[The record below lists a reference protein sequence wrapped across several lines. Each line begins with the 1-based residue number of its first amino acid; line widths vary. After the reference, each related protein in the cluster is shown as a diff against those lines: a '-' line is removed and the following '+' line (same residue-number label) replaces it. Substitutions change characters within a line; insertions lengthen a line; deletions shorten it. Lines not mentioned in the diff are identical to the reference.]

1 MKSLYEKIIRA
12 IKSLF
17 AAVAAI
23 FVKGKPMPNDPI
35 VKVKT
40 PPIKFVPFA
49 RSSITEDWSSLA
61 EFYGTVE
68 AINLAKTRMY
78 IAYQFDGQA
87 GAAAGYRGGAFGS
100 GTDPEFSWLKFITG
114 LSGGYTASNLYTLPK
129 ADQNGGVTDWQYKPN
144 AALAGVTPGTLG
156 TLSDGSG
163 TQYNAWFGDFY
174 WDTEVYEA
182 SISKWYQWG
191 ARKFWLHLPHG
202 KVPFGLYSGPSTGI
216 TYNCPDAG
224 MYQPDAYI
232 CAKEGFVDAATGRTG
247 NIPQPWLTDDVVNGE
262 IQGFV
267 PLFKALISGSSA
279 GLSRETWE
287 RLTGENTEMGQ
298 WYNPADPIEVTV
310 YNGSIN
316 GESFPRWRR
325 WFNATT
331 TPLSDTE
338 GLIGSVYA
346 RRRLERS
353 LEPYAR
359 AGMRIALDALVNAPG
374 PTVGINGTNGNFAE
388 LTFNGEP
395 YTTAHALPAGYTL
408 GNAFG
413 NADAGWWKFFSEW
426 VIPTFGKNNIF
437 MEANGGSFLTG
448 GVWHMNPYVLIGGIN
463 VCTADEFGR
472 GGFGGTA
479 SSPSFAPTNPRQH
492 YLEELGEVEY
502 LNSPTWASVRPH
514 VGSVGTAGV
523 TLLNGKYWYLSSF
536 AEKAGVTGYDINL
549 VSQSNPTGW
558 YAYNSGLVPF
568 MLYSEMLQGQGA
580 DYLRLKK
587 GYSDP
592 TNADNGVPGEH
603 IWGHYWAADQ
613 LAFRQRIGNGYTFAG
628 QGVLGDPNPMIRDKT
643 RPGIIFPAGALKR
656 TLDSVMPG
664 VNAFGITNDFQRSF
678 SGITAFGKFV
688 AGIKSGKLTLDPL
701 KSNAGQNIPPAP
713 NSLPLFPPVTSEI
726 VQTVASKLAL
736 ENRTEG
742 IGGVMWLYPSDYD
755 RYCSTGL
762 GGSLNGQYHVPNTTG
777 DLVERKMEQWLDMK
791 IRTWYERFGKYPK
804 YITWKPPAYS
814 GLPNNQQSSWEDYRH
829 LQYTQRIPTTA
840 TETPAAFAVRE
851 DYHSKTPGMTASN
864 TLLQNS
870 GFFTHIPWSNAGSAA
885 NSPDDYSQYLD
896 TIGILGETLR
906 LTKAWRT
913 KRGLSSK
920 VGLYQF
926 PFLPQ
931 DAYVVYGVSGGAPV
945 VLDSAGW
952 NDLVFPI
959 GSTSTSPNPGGTFG
973 WYTQAQTTDLKNRI
987 KLEYRKRYEPV
998 AKECEVVMPEIFE
1011 YSSAEIINDSRNEYY
1026 RAWHKEML
1034 NLAYDLKTKSAWDVG
1049 GDGSIRPPALINAE
1063 IIPLVTPAYMG
1074 VTGDFDTGDPITT
1087 QRKTFFDH
1095 DKMNHNS
1102 IDWIRDEYLRPVDR
1116 TPQKVQG
1123 MSVWSPYLARAL
1135 NATRSS
1141 SPITGITTDREWLYK
1156 WLKADQGAGITV
1168 DWNGTT
1174 GDMKTKTIQF
1184 FDIHRNLSKRYLK
1197 RFDAGQPRIDVVADP
1212 YKHTPFAVG
1221 WTIGYDHSY
1230 PAKIDGMDITDVHPL
1245 IWVGYNVT
1253 TNGFFRT
1260 PGDTTGY
1267 PGTAGSL
1274 QLFNDVV
1281 TRLKRIPL
1289 GRRVILPYFWAQD
1302 PISDQK
1308 VQIDFYKNTSDGA
1321 TYTGIL
1327 PKRTHETG
1335 TVKHITPWAY
1345 RQTDDTKRSFQAF
1358 LAQCAAT
1365 GAAFNT
1371 IADDGE
1377 SWVNPSVGSVSNSFG
1392 GPYGP
1397 TGMPAIYIGS
1407 NGFNYVYPDPATWL
1421 EPADPRMTTS
1431 IVADPRFSTLGNS
1444 YDGKTFGGAIE
1455 YYYKSMVGNTQIYKN
1470 MGIAQLGMDFTY
1482 PNSDHIAGSTPGII
1496 MEYYAFEG
1504 PNGISAATGP
1514 IGATAYAPPANADSE
1529 YRYNV
1534 ILRNSGVAAAVA
1546 WANTTPWR
1554 NPWGN
1559 RQYTA
1564 TNNAVVNRYIAW
1576 YANTLALENIAM
1588 GDLNK
1593 KVYIDSIDGST
1604 FEAHRKISYNHYDI
1618 FPIGF
1623 TEGVFARNG
1632 YTHYNF
1638 HGDYPFVDASP
1649 ALYGEIQGA
1658 DPTDPGSFK
1667 NAQYVIF
1674 PRNDFERYPL
1684 LRNNDIHLKA
1694 NPIDPWDSYDIQSLM
1709 NTGKALP
1716 FYTRGTN
1723 TPARSYIAM
1732 LMDLQVVR
1740 GMLRTNPN
1748 SWKGFSPWVWNPN
1761 EYRGLPSVSY
1771 RFQEGGENWEI
1782 ENQTDVRYWNELLNH
1797 HLLSGAK
1804 HFNYFTVGDQPGFT
1818 AGRGFTAGLTFM
1830 QGVINEWKTV
1840 SEGYRVQP
1848 ASNLDG
1854 NISLVVDRVDMSN
1867 AGGNH
1872 AGATGTVISGAKLLK
1887 FARGKTAASLP
1898 TGTFLWRVTAAPQG
1912 TELIR
1917 TDDASRVLSD
1927 LPGRIDLATGEVFAF
1942 EKMTRPQSDGTT
1954 GNGDF
1959 SKFYKNDGYVSL
1971 TEAPSEGIILSTR
1984 KNIVDSGA
1992 ELRHAPTVLAKDYA
2006 VQPVLLG
2013 TGRAAEFTASVNA
2026 GLIDITPT
2034 GDWYNNVPN
2043 SRLGVCVV
2051 GFYQLGNGQALR
2063 AVGNITYGLE
2073 SFIGFYEIG
2082 FGFWHAAIW
2091 SKRPG
2096 ENTIDKVFTYQMEDV
2111 PSYNNPVN
2119 LKVTVN
2125 ADATEVKW
2133 FVNDVLKKTY
2143 TVSGANTLPIGNRA
2157 ENGLWAGCGV
2167 QDITLATSGSVAPGT
2182 TGGVQQL
2189 IVKKLDLRL
2198 LTKSDD
2204 AQVTVS
2210 NRGAWIKRTATS
2222 QMPLYRISTTYPAAP
2237 TGTLTPGT
2245 GFPANPDAVF
2255 TPDPNMNPPTSDLE
2269 DYSDLRVVAAW
2280 KNDPIPFDPTPSGT
2294 TLTVVAYHPSG
2305 IEKVEACLNGG
2316 NVVTRQGTGSLYG
2329 EYEFYIP
2336 PVSGAQLPL
2345 VNLPKTIA
2353 GATYGGLHE
2362 IRAKVFPFTGGTRIL
2377 GGEPDTDSKYYTP
2390 VDTAFTV
2397 KKRDVNE
2404 TSFFVQNIDTAN
2416 DSGYGSA
2423 VVIGGATNF
2432 PPQSIYIN
2440 IKDAIA
2446 SEMVT
2451 FGKKYLDITV
2461 QSPTALSRN
2470 IPSILDT
2477 SVIIPTPEL
2486 CTLRITA
2493 STTTPNNAPITMVAD
2508 TSSESSNSQT
2518 SYSGRTIGGFV
2529 ADWVNTTTQYSLTN
2543 SSFPSYGGK
2552 QLEVSNKKIYRIN
2565 TAKYNPLSLYN
2576 SGRSVDLGPTDG
2588 TSTADWLFEPVM
2600 NQTQWSSAVLN
2611 ARVGKFFG
2619 IGKIKMKN
2627 ISYDKGSCPDLF
2639 AIDSNQA
2646 VAFEGV
2652 TLFSSLQPSI
2662 DPYRIAANGNAAFLN
2677 CTTHTS
2683 GLTVANAFGFSRYV
2697 VGCTAT
2703 GVKGAVFSNASFVRN
2718 SSATACNK
2726 IEVANSPAFF
2736 SRKGIATPLGAQGKK
2751 NNLYLDTVCS
2761 GDYADCISLGRNEI
2775 KAGSEMDHYDL
2786 LYKNLIFT
2794 GSTGMIDR
2802 IEGGVNGVYMTGISM
2817 PNALLFSPNY
2827 KTVLTAQTPRFQKM
2841 YIDTSSVRM
2850 IMNEGSTFGNELAAP
2865 NVAYKNGFGVKL
2877 GSNPQS
2883 AGFTAEITPRAP
2895 TGIQIALEIKGIPW
2909 RKSTV
2914 STNINTPYEPGNVLT
2929 PWFTITDSAGIK
2941 RFGLDMGG
2949 GFGPTASGNTPKG
2962 LSFASW
2968 SREAYES
2975 AINPRLNWVYSL
2987 SNINWVA
2994 LANSGTPAVLGTGN
3008 NAYEQWIADSTP
3020 DGVTGYI
3027 NLTGTLQTFHRA
3039 APKNG
3044 VIYPES
3050 TAPKQWLVFHSAD
3063 SSLNYYSAGGD
3074 LWQQNTT
3081 TRDVG
3086 ADPLNNSGNSGHW
3099 LNVGNTGGRWIDSA
3113 SVGINVFGSSAAV
3126 AQRGG
3131 ITFGAFAGSAEATTF
3146 RTAMSNPT
3154 LGGLTLTDQNGNVFR
3169 INPTSSWQGLGSRY
3183 VYALG
3188 SQFLYASGLCAGFS
3202 VVNAGNIGLYPRE
3215 WSYNGDATNQYAP
3228 VKLEINL
3235 TNTGLYNN
3243 ANK

>member
-1 MKSLYEKIIRA
+1 
-12 IKSLF
+12 
-17 AAVAAI
+17 
-23 FVKGKPMPNDPI
+23 MPNDPI

-68 AINLAKTRMY
+68 AVDLVKKRMY

-87 GAAAGYRGGAFGS
+87 SQANGYRGGAFGS
-100 GTDPEFSWLKFITG
+100 GTDPEFRWLKFITG
-114 LSGGYTASNLYTLPK
+114 LSGGYTASNLYTLPFV
-129 ADQNGGVTDWQYKPN
+129 QYENGVGFTMTDWQYKPA
-144 AALAGVTPGTLG
+144 AALYGVTPGTPG
-156 TLSDGSG
+156 RTDTGAD
-163 TQYNAWFGDFY
+163 YNKWFGDY
-174 WDTEVYEA
+174 SWDTEAFQA

-202 KVPFGLYSGPSTGI
+202 KVPFGPYTGPSTGQPQ
-216 TYNCPDAG
+216 NCPDAG

-247 NIPQPWLTDDVVNGE
+247 NIPQPWLTDDVVDGE

-279 GLSRETWE
+279 GLSRDTWE
-287 RLTGENTEMGQ
+287 RLTGEGTQMGM

-310 YNGSIN
+310 YNGTIN

-325 WFNATT
+325 WFNASG
-331 TPLSDTE
+331 PLSDTE
-338 GLIGSVYA
+338 GLTGSVYA

-359 AGMRIALDALVNAPG
+359 AGMRIALDALVGAPG
-374 PTVGINGTNGNFAE
+374 PTVGINGTNGNFPL

-395 YTTAHALPAGYTL
+395 YTTAHDLPAGAT
-408 GNAFG
+408 FD
-413 NADAGWWKFFSEW
+413 NADAGWWKFFSEY

-437 MEANGGSFLTG
+437 MEANGFSFLTG
-448 GVWHMNPYVLIGGIN
+448 GVWQMNPYVLIGGIN

-472 GGFGGTA
+472 AGFGGTA
-479 SSPSFAPTNPRQH
+479 SSPSFAPTTTRPH

-502 LNSPTWASVRPH
+502 LNSPTWAAIRPH
-514 VGSVGTAGV
+514 VGSVDTDGV

-536 AEKAGVTGYDINL
+536 AEKPGVTDGT
-549 VSQSNPTGW
+549 SAANPNTW
-558 YAYNSGLVPF
+558 FAYNSGLVPGIP
-568 MLYSEMLQGQGA
+568 YSEMRRGA
-580 DYLRLKK
+580 DYLRLKR

-592 TNADNGVPGEH
+592 NNSDNGVAGEH
-603 IWGHYWAADQ
+603 IWGHYWAADH

-628 QGVLGDPNPMIRDKT
+628 EGVRGDPNPMIRDKT
-643 RPGIIFPAGALKR
+643 RPGIIFPCGALRR
-656 TLDSVMPG
+656 TLDAAMIG
-664 VNAFGITNDFQRSF
+664 VNNAGITNDFQRSF

-701 KSNAGQNIPPAP
+701 KSNAGQNPATGP
-713 NSLPLFPPVTSEI
+713 NSLPLFTPATSEI

-762 GGSLNGQYHVPNTTG
+762 GGSLNGVYHLPNTTG

-814 GLPNNQQSSWEDYRH
+814 GLPNNQQPSWEDYRH

-840 TETPAAFAVRE
+840 TETPDAFAVRE
-851 DYHSKTPGMTASN
+851 DYHSKAPGMTAN

-870 GFFTHIPWSNAGSAA
+870 GFYTHIPWSNGGNSST
-885 NSPDDYSQYLD
+885 SPDPYSQYLD

-1011 YSSAEIINDSRNEYY
+1011 YSSAEIINDSKNEYY

-1049 GDGSIRPPALINAE
+1049 GNAGQDRPPALLNAE

-1123 MSVWSPYLARAL
+1123 MSVWSPYLAKAL
-1135 NATRSS
+1135 NATRFGA
-1141 SPITGITTDREWLYK
+1141 PQAGITTDQEWLYK

-1168 DWNGTT
+1168 DWNLTT
-1174 GDMKTKTIQF
+1174 GDWKTKTIQF
-1184 FDIHRNLSKRYLK
+1184 FDIYRNLSKRYLK

-1212 YKHTPFAVG
+1212 YKHTPFAVA
-1221 WTIGYDHSY
+1221 WSIGYDHSY

-1245 IWVGYNVT
+1245 IWVGKDNEDY
-1253 TNGFFRT
+1253 GFFRT

-1267 PGTAGSL
+1267 PGTAADIS
-1274 QLFNDVV
+1274 LFNKVV

-1289 GRRVILPYFWAQD
+1289 GRRVIIPYFWAQD
-1302 PISDQK
+1302 PISDQFLSMN
-1308 VQIDFYKNTSDGA
+1308 FYKNTSDGA
-1321 TYTGIL
+1321 TYAGNL
-1327 PKRTHETG
+1327 PKRTHEIG
-1335 TVKHITPWAY
+1335 TVVKHITPWAY
-1345 RQTDDTKRSFQAF
+1345 RQTDDAKRSFQAF

-1365 GAAFNT
+1365 GAAFNG
-1371 IADDGE
+1371 IADDAE
-1377 SWVNPSVGSVSNSFG
+1377 SWVNPSVGSVSLAFYH
-1392 GPYGP
+1392 PFGP
-1397 TGMPAIYIGS
+1397 TGMPAVFASDGS
-1407 NGFNYVYPDPATWL
+1407 YNVLANVAHGWL

-1431 IVADPRFSTLGNS
+1431 IVGDPRFSTLGNS

-1455 YYYKSMVGNTQIYKN
+1455 YYYKSMIGSTQIYKN
-1470 MGIAQLGMDFTY
+1470 MGIAQLGNHTL
-1482 PNSDHIAGSTPGII
+1482 PTSAHIAGSTPGVI
-1496 MEYYAFEG
+1496 MEYYALEG

-1514 IGATAYAPPANADSE
+1514 IGATLYAPPSTPDTKWRYFTIRQNAIDADLGD
-1529 YRYNV
+1529 NAAD
-1534 ILRNSGVAAAVA
+1534 AAAAA
-1546 WANTTPWR
+1546 WANTTPFK
-1554 NPWGN
+1554 NPWSS
-1559 RQYTA
+1559 RYYTA
-1564 TNNAVVNRYIAW
+1564 TNGAVVNRYIAW
-1576 YANTLALENIAM
+1576 YAQTLALENIVM

-1593 KVYIDSIDGST
+1593 KIYIDSIDGST
-1604 FEAHRKISYNHYDI
+1604 FETHRKISYDHYDI
-1618 FPIGF
+1618 YPSGL
-1623 TEGVFARNG
+1623 TEGVFSRNG

-1649 ALYGEIQGA
+1649 ALYGEIQGDRA
-1658 DPTDPGSFK
+1658 DPGSFK

-1684 LRNNDIHLKA
+1684 LRNNDEHLNA
-1694 NPIDPWDSYDIQSLM
+1694 SPTSGIYNIQSLM
-1709 NTGKALP
+1709 STGKALP
-1716 FYTRGTN
+1716 FYTSN
-1723 TPARSYIAM
+1723 PITPARTYIAM
-1732 LMDLQVVR
+1732 LMELQVVR
-1740 GMLRTNPN
+1740 AMLRTNPN

-1761 EYRGLPSVSY
+1761 EYRDYPAVSY
-1771 RFQEGGENWEI
+1771 RFREGNENWEI
-1782 ENQTDVRYWNELLNH
+1782 ENQTDVRYWNEMLNH

-1804 HFNYFTVGDQPGFT
+1804 KLNYFMVGDTGGNGV
-1818 AGRGFTAGLTFM
+1818 GRGFTAGLTFM

-1854 NISLVVDRVDMSN
+1854 NISSLVDRVDMSN

-1872 AGATGTVISGAKLLK
+1872 EGATGTVISGAKLLK

-1898 TGTFLWRVTAAPQG
+1898 TETFLWRVTAAPQG

-1927 LPGRIDLATGEVFAF
+1927 LPARIDLATGEVFAF

-1959 SKFYKNDGYVSL
+1959 SKFFKNNGYVSL
-1971 TEAPSEGIILSTR
+1971 TEAPSEGIILSTG
-1984 KNIVDSGA
+1984 KNIVNSGA
-1992 ELRHAPTVLAKDYA
+1992 ELRHAPTVLAKDYIG
-2006 VQPVLLG
+2006 QPVLLG
-2013 TGRAAEFTASVNA
+2013 TGRAAEFTACVNA
-2026 GLIDITPT
+2026 GTVGIAST
-2034 GDWYNNVPN
+2034 GDWYAGVEN
-2043 SRLGVCVV
+2043 SRLGVSVV
-2051 GFYQLGNGQALR
+2051 GFYQLGNGRDLWQP
-2063 AVGNITYGLE
+2063 GNPTIGLK
-2073 SFIGFYEIG
+2073 SFVGFYQTG
-2082 FGFWHAAIW
+2082 FSFWSAAIW
-2091 SKRPG
+2091 SKQPG
-2096 ENTIDKVFTYQMEDV
+2096 TDTIETIFNENFAGVT
-2111 PSYNNPVN
+2111 SYNTLQN

-2125 ADATEVKW
+2125 GDGTEVKW
-2133 FVNDVLKKTY
+2133 FADDILKKTY
-2143 TVSGANTLPIGNRA
+2143 TVVGENRLPIGERA

-2167 QDITLATSGSVAPGT
+2167 LDITLADSGTEAVYPQD
-2182 TGGVQQL
+2182 GVQRL

-2204 AQVTVS
+2204 AKVTVS
-2210 NRGAWIKRTATS
+2210 NRGAWIKRKATS
-2222 QMPLYRISTTYPAAP
+2222 QMPLYRISKTYPPVP

-2245 GFPANPDAVF
+2245 GFPADPDMLF
-2255 TPDPNMNPPTSDLE
+2255 TPDSNMNPPTSTSDLE

-2305 IEKVEACLNGG
+2305 IEKVEASLNGG
-2316 NVVTRQGTGSLYG
+2316 NVVTRQGQGGGPYR

-2362 IRAKVFPFTGGTRIL
+2362 IRAKVFPVTGRTRIL
-2377 GGEPDTDSKYYTP
+2377 GGEPNAGSRYYTP
-2390 VDTAFTV
+2390 VDTEFTV

-2416 DSGYGSA
+2416 DSGYQSA
-2423 VVIGGATNF
+2423 RIWAAPDTPSNHNY
-2432 PPQSIYIN
+2432 QTIRS
-2440 IKDAIA
+2440 AIQQ
-2446 SEMVT
+2446 EMVT
-2451 FGKKYLDITV
+2451 SSKKYLDITV
-2461 QSPTALSRN
+2461 QNGVQPS
-2470 IPSILDT
+2470 IPSILDDT
-2477 SVIIPTPEL
+2477 VIIPNPEL
-2486 CTLRITA
+2486 RTIRITA
-2493 STTTPNNAPITMVAD
+2493 ENAAQITMVAA
-2508 TSSESSNSQT
+2508 TSPELNNNQT
-2518 SYSGRTIGGFV
+2518 SYNGRTIGGFV
-2529 ADWVNTTTQYSLTN
+2529 TDWVNNTLYSLTN
-2543 SSFPSYGGK
+2543 SSFRSYAAISTE
-2552 QLEVSNKKIYRIN
+2552 QILKIYRIN

-2576 SGRSVDLGPTDG
+2576 SGRTTLTPQVSG
-2588 TSTADWLFEPVM
+2588 SNADWLYEPVM
-2600 NQTQWSSAVLN
+2600 NQTQWSTAVAL
-2611 ARVGKFFG
+2611 ARRGGFFG

-2639 AIDSNQA
+2639 TTASNQA

-2662 DPYRIAANGNAAFLN
+2662 DPYHIAANGNASFLN

-2751 NNLYLDTVCS
+2751 NNLYLDTVCN
-2761 GDYADCISLGRNEI
+2761 GNYADCISLGRNEI
-2775 KAGSEMDHYDL
+2775 KAGSVMDHYDL

-2827 KTVLTAQTPRFQKM
+2827 KAVLTAQTPRFQKM

-2850 IMNEGSTFGNELAAP
+2850 ILNEGSTFGNELAAP
-2865 NVAYKNGFGVKL
+2865 NTAYKTGFGVQL
-2877 GSNPQS
+2877 GSNPAS

-2895 TGIQIALEIKGIPW
+2895 GLIALEIKGIPW
-2909 RKSTV
+2909 KKSTV
-2914 STNINTPYEPGNVLT
+2914 STNINTNIPGNVLT
-2929 PWFTITDSAGIK
+2929 PWFTITDSAAIK

-2962 LSFASW
+2962 LSFGSW
-2968 SREAYES
+2968 SREVYEP

-2987 SNINWVA
+2987 SNINWTAIAV
-2994 LANSGTPAVLGTGN
+2994 SPYPQVVLGAAPN
-3008 NAYEQWIADSTP
+3008 SYEQWIDDTTDANAKSNI
-3020 DGVTGYI
+3020 GL
-3027 NLTGTLQTFHRA
+3027 NAGTLQTFHRFA
-3039 APKNG
+3039 AKDAFKF
-3044 VIYPES
+3044 
-3050 TAPKQWLVFHSAD
+3050 TDKDAPKQWLVFHSTNVPI
-3063 SSLNYYSAGGD
+3063 NYYSSGGD
-3074 LWQQNTT
+3074 IWQQLPQSLN
-3081 TRDVG
+3081 VG
-3086 ADPLNNSGNSGHW
+3086 NDSGNSGHW
-3099 LNVGNTGGRWIDSA
+3099 LNSGNISSHWILDST
-3113 SVGINVFGSSAAV
+3113 SSSGIILYGASAA
-3126 AQRGG
+3126 ATQRGG
-3131 ITFGAFAGSAEATTF
+3131 ITFGLFRNTTSATNF
-3146 RTAMSNPT
+3146 RNGMNNGAS
-3154 LGGLTLTDQNGNVFR
+3154 GGLTLTDQNGNVFR
-3169 INPTSSWQGLGSRY
+3169 INPTSWAVSGTQY
-3183 VYALG
+3183 VYAPG
-3188 SQFLYASGLCAGFS
+3188 SGFLYATGPYAAVS
-3202 VVNAGNIGLYPRE
+3202 VVNPVNIGLYPRE

-3228 VKLEINL
+3228 VKFEINL
-3235 TNTGLYNN
+3235 TNTGLHNFG
-3243 ANK
+3243 APV

>member
-1 MKSLYEKIIRA
+1 
-12 IKSLF
+12 
-17 AAVAAI
+17 
-23 FVKGKPMPNDPI
+23 MPNDPI

-68 AINLAKTRMY
+68 AVDLVKKRMY
-78 IAYQFDGQA
+78 IAYQFDGQPGQA
-87 GAAAGYRGGAFGS
+87 NGYRGGAFGS
-100 GTDPEFSWLKFITG
+100 GTDPEFRWLKFITG
-114 LSGGYTASNLYTLPK
+114 LSGGYTASDLYTLPS
-129 ADQNGGVTDWQYKPN
+129 GGVTDWQYKPN
-144 AALAGVTPGTLG
+144 AALVGVTPGTKRNTG
-156 TLSDGSG
+156 PSG
-163 TQYNAWFGDFY
+163 TPPNTDYDSWVGDFY
-174 WDTEVYEA
+174 WDTEVFET

-202 KVPFGLYSGPSTGI
+202 KVPGGLYTGPSTG
-216 TYNCPDAG
+216 TPQNCPDVG

-247 NIPQPWLTDDVVNGE
+247 NIPQPWLTDDVVDGE

-279 GLSRETWE
+279 GLSRDTWE
-287 RLTGENTEMGQ
+287 RLTGEGTDMGM

-316 GESFPRWRR
+316 QETYPRWRR
-325 WFNATT
+325 WFNASTI
-331 TPLSDTE
+331 LSDTE

-353 LEPYAR
+353 FEPYAR

-374 PTVGINGTNGNFAE
+374 PTVGINATNGGFST

-395 YTTAHALPAGYTL
+395 YTSAYSILPGST
-408 GNAFG
+408 FG
-413 NADAGWWKFFSEW
+413 NADAGWWKFFSEY

-437 MEANGGSFLTG
+437 MEANAGTFLTG

-472 GGFGGTA
+472 AGIGGTA
-479 SSPSFAPTNPRQH
+479 SSPSFAPTTSRQH

-502 LNSPTWASVRPH
+502 LNSPTWATIRPH
-514 VGSVGTAGV
+514 VGSVNTSGV

-536 AEKAGVTGYDINL
+536 AEKAGVTDGD
-549 VSQSNPTGW
+549 PTDSATW
-558 YAYNSGLVPF
+558 FAYNSRLVPQIA
-568 MLYSEMLQGQGA
+568 YSEMQQGQGA

-592 TNADNGVPGEH
+592 TNSNNGVAGEH

-613 LAFRQRIGNGYTFAG
+613 LAFRQRIGNGYTFAANAANPG
-628 QGVLGDPNPMIRDKT
+628 GVLGDPNPMIRDKT
-643 RPGIIFPAGALKR
+643 RPGIIFPGGALKR

-664 VNAFGITNDFQRSF
+664 VTAYGITNDFNRAF
-678 SGITAFGKFV
+678 PGITHFGKFV

-701 KSNAGQNIPPAP
+701 KSNAGQNPATAP
-713 NSLPLFPPVTSEI
+713 NSLPLFPPATSEI

-736 ENRTEG
+736 ENRTEE

-762 GGSLNGQYHVPNTTG
+762 GGSLNGVFHVPNTTG

-829 LQYTQRIPTTA
+829 LQYTRRIPTTA
-840 TETPAAFAVRE
+840 TETPTAFAVRE
-851 DYHSKTPGMTASN
+851 DYHSKTPGMTADN

-870 GFFTHIPWSNAGSAA
+870 GFYTHIPWSNTTGSST
-885 NSPDDYSQYLD
+885 SPDPYSQYLD

-1011 YSSAEIINDSRNEYY
+1011 YSSAEIINDSKNEYY

-1034 NLAYDLKTKSAWDVG
+1034 NLAYDLKTKGAWDVG
-1049 GDGSIRPPALINAE
+1049 GDGTLRPPALLNAE

-1141 SPITGITTDREWLYK
+1141 LPTTGITTDREWLYK

-1168 DWNGTT
+1168 DWSATT

-1184 FDIHRNLSKRYLK
+1184 FDIYRNLSKRYLK

-1245 IWVGYNVT
+1245 IWVGHNVN

-1267 PGTAGSL
+1267 PGTAEGGDL

-1308 VQIDFYKNTSDGA
+1308 VQIDFYKNTADGA
-1321 TYTGIL
+1321 TYTGLL

-1365 GAAFNT
+1365 GAAFNA

-1377 SWVNPSVGSVSNSFG
+1377 SWVNPSVGSISNSFG

-1397 TGMPAIYIGS
+1397 TGMPAIYVGS
-1407 NGFNYVYPDPATWL
+1407 NGFNYVYPDPSPWL

-1455 YYYKSMVGNTQIYKN
+1455 YYYKSMVGSTQIYKN
-1470 MGIAQLGMDFTY
+1470 MGIGQGTGMDPTQ
-1482 PNSDHIAGSTPGII
+1482 PTPADIAGSTPGII

-1514 IGATAYAPPANADSE
+1514 IGATAYAPPENADSE

-1534 ILRNSGVAAAVA
+1534 IYRNSGGASAAA
-1546 WANTTPWR
+1546 WADTTPWR
-1554 NPWGN
+1554 NPWSN
-1559 RQYTA
+1559 RRYLA
-1564 TNNAVVNRYIAW
+1564 NNGTTIVNRYIAW
-1576 YANTLALENIAM
+1576 YAQALALENIAM

-1649 ALYGEIQGA
+1649 ALYGEIQGEPN
-1658 DPTDPGSFK
+1658 DLNSFK
-1667 NAQYVIF
+1667 NARYFIF
-1674 PRNDFERYPL
+1674 PRSDFERYPL
-1684 LRNNDIHLKA
+1684 LANNDVHK
-1694 NPIDPWDSYDIQSLM
+1694 NPIPTNPNNPDDPYDTYWIGRDLVP
-1709 NTGKALP
+1709 TGKVLP
-1716 FYTRGTN
+1716 FYTSGTN

-1771 RFQEGGENWEI
+1771 RFQEGGEDWSLPNK
-1782 ENQTDVRYWNELLNH
+1782 TDVRYWNELLNH

-1804 HFNYFTVGDQPGFT
+1804 HFNYFTVGDQQGFS

-1854 NISLVVDRVDMSN
+1854 NISSLVDRVDMSN

-1872 AGATGTVISGAKLLK
+1872 EGATGTVISGAKLLK

-1959 SKFYKNDGYVSL
+1959 SKFFKNDGYVSL

-2026 GLIDITPT
+2026 GTVGIPQ
-2034 GDWYNNVPN
+2034 GAGYDWSSGVAN
-2043 SRLGVCVV
+2043 SRYGVCVV

-2063 AVGNITYGLE
+2063 ADGNITFGLE
-2073 SFIGFYEIG
+2073 SLIGFYQVG
-2082 FGFWHAAIW
+2082 FGFWYAAIW
-2091 SKRPG
+2091 SKSPG
-2096 ENTIDKVFTYQMEDV
+2096 TNTIDKVFTYEIEGV

-2133 FVNDVLKKTY
+2133 FVNDILKKTY

-2167 QDITLATSGSVAPGT
+2167 QDITLADSGSDAVDT
-2182 TGGVQQL
+2182 SDGVQRL

-2255 TPDPNMNPPTSDLE
+2255 TPDPNMNPATSDLA

-2316 NVVTRQGTGSLYG
+2316 NVVTKTGVGVPYG

-2362 IRAKVFPFTGGTRIL
+2362 IRAKVFPVTGGTRIL
-2377 GGEPDTDSKYYTP
+2377 GGEPDTDSKYYTS
-2390 VDTAFTV
+2390 VDDTFTV

-2416 DSGYGSA
+2416 DPSYGSA
-2423 VVIGGATNF
+2423 LIWTA
-2432 PPQSIYIN
+2432 PEQPQNHRYETIRS
-2440 IKDAIA
+2440 AIA
-2446 SEMVT
+2446 SEMAT
-2451 FGKKYLDITV
+2451 NGKKYLDITV
-2461 QSPTALSRN
+2461 QNGVQPS
-2470 IPSILDT
+2470 IPSILDDT
-2477 SVIIPTPEL
+2477 VIIPNPEL
-2486 CTLRITA
+2486 RTIRITA
-2493 STTTPNNAPITMVAD
+2493 ENAAQITMVAA
-2508 TSSESSNSQT
+2508 TSPEPNNNQT
-2518 SYSGRTIGGFV
+2518 SYSGRTIGGLV
-2529 ADWVNTTTQYSLTN
+2529 TDWATNTLYSLTN
-2543 SSFPSYGGK
+2543 AQFPSYAAIS
-2552 QLEVSNKKIYRIN
+2552 LEATPKIYRIN

-2576 SGRSVDLGPTDG
+2576 SGRTVANVPQTGGSN
-2588 TSTADWLFEPVM
+2588 ADWLYEPVM
-2600 NQTQWSSAVLN
+2600 TQVGWNTAVAL
-2611 ARVGKFFG
+2611 ARRGGFFG
-2619 IGKIKMKN
+2619 IGKIKMKS

-2639 AIDSNQA
+2639 LPASNQA

-2662 DPYRIAANGNAAFLN
+2662 DPYCIAANGNASFLN

-2736 SRKGIATPLGAQGKK
+2736 SRKGIAAPLGAQGKK
-2751 NNLYLDTVCS
+2751 NNLYLDTVCN
-2761 GDYADCISLGRNEI
+2761 GNYADCISLGRNEI
-2775 KAGSEMDHYDL
+2775 KDGDVMDHYDL

-2817 PNALLFSPNY
+2817 PNALLFSANY
-2827 KTVLTAQTPRFQKM
+2827 KAVLTAPTPRFQKM

-2850 IMNEGSTFGNELAAP
+2850 ILNEGSASGNELAAP
-2865 NVAYKNGFGVKL
+2865 NTAYKTGFGVQL
-2877 GSNPQS
+2877 GSNAAS

-2895 TGIQIALEIKGIPW
+2895 GLIALEIKGIPW
-2909 RKSTV
+2909 KKSTV
-2914 STNINTPYEPGNVLT
+2914 SSNIDNYDPGNVLT
-2929 PWFTITDSAGIK
+2929 PWFTITDSAAIK

-2962 LSFASW
+2962 LSFGSW
-2968 SREAYES
+2968 SREAYEP

-2987 SNINWVA
+2987 SNINWA
-2994 LANSGTPAVLGTGN
+2994 SLAVSGFQPANLGPVPNS
-3008 NAYEQWIADSTP
+3008 YEQWIEETTDANAKSNI
-3020 DGVTGYI
+3020 GLNVG
-3027 NLTGTLQTFHRA
+3027 NLETFHRS
-3039 APKNG
+3039 APRSAFKF
-3044 VIYPES
+3044 
-3050 TAPKQWLVFHSAD
+3050 TDKDAPKQWLMFHSAD
-3063 SSLNYYSAGGD
+3063 PSLNFYSPGSD
-3074 LWQQNTT
+3074 LWQQNPT

-3086 ADPLNNSGNSGHW
+3086 ADPLNWAGNSGHW
-3099 LNVGNTGGRWIDSA
+3099 LNVGNTSGRWMVTQTA
-3113 SVGINVFGSSAAV
+3113 VINVFGSSAAV

-3131 ITFGAFAGSAEATTF
+3131 ITFGAFRPAEAPAF
-3146 RTAMSNPT
+3146 RTAMSNST

-3169 INPTSSWQGLGSRY
+3169 INPTSWAASGTQY
-3183 VYALG
+3183 VYAPG
-3188 SQFLYASGLCAGFS
+3188 SGFLYASGLCAGFS

-3228 VKLEINL
+3228 VKFEINL

-3243 ANK
+3243 VNK

>member
-1 MKSLYEKIIRA
+1 
-12 IKSLF
+12 
-17 AAVAAI
+17 
-23 FVKGKPMPNDPI
+23 MPNDPI

-40 PPIKFVPFA
+40 PPIKFIPFA

-68 AINLAKTRMY
+68 AVDLVKKRMY

-87 GAAAGYRGGAFGS
+87 AQAAGYRGGAFGS
-100 GTDPEFSWLKFITG
+100 GTDPEFRWLKFITG
-114 LSGGYTASNLYTLPK
+114 LSGGYTASNLYNLPL
-129 ADQNGGVTDWQYKPN
+129 GGQTDWQYKPN
-144 AALAGVTPGTLG
+144 AALAGVTPGTLKNTG
-156 TLSDGSG
+156 PDGSPPNVD
-163 TQYNAWFGDFY
+163 YNSWIGDFY
-174 WDTEVYEA
+174 WDTEVFEA

-202 KVPFGLYSGPSTGI
+202 KVPGGPYSGPITGQRQ
-216 TYNCPDAG
+216 NCPDVG

-247 NIPQPWLTDDVVNGE
+247 NIPMPWLTDDVVDGE

-279 GLSRETWE
+279 GLSRDTWE
-287 RLTGENTEMGQ
+287 RLTGEGTQMGM

-310 YNGSIN
+310 YNGTIN
-316 GESFPRWRR
+316 GESYPRWRR
-325 WFNATT
+325 WFNASTVL
-331 TPLSDTE
+331 PDTE

-359 AGMRIALDALVNAPG
+359 AGMRIGLDALVNAPG
-374 PTVGINGTNGNFAE
+374 PTVGINGTNGGFSPV
-388 LTFNGEP
+388 TFNGEP
-395 YTTAHALPAGYTL
+395 YTTAHDLPPAGQT
-408 GNAFG
+408 FG
-413 NADAGWWKFFSEW
+413 NADAGWWKFFSEY

-437 MEANGGSFLTG
+437 MEANAGTFFAGGA
-448 GVWHMNPYVLIGGIN
+448 WQMNPYVLIGGIN

-472 GGFGGTA
+472 AGIGGTA
-479 SSPSFAPTNPRQH
+479 SSPSFAPTTSRQH

-502 LNSPTWASVRPH
+502 LNSSTWATIRPH
-514 VGSVGTAGV
+514 VGSVNTDGV
-523 TLLNGKYWYLSSF
+523 TLLNGKYWYLGSF
-536 AEKAGVTGYDINL
+536 AEKAGVTDGIPT
-549 VSQSNPTGW
+549 NPATW
-558 YAYNSGLVPF
+558 YAYNSRLVPEIA
-568 MLYSEMLQGQGA
+568 YSEMQQGA

-592 TNADNGVPGEH
+592 TNSSNGVAGEH

-613 LAFRQRIGNGYTFAG
+613 LAFRQRIGNGYTFAATQANPG
-628 QGVLGDPNPMIRDKT
+628 GVLGDPNPMIRDKT
-643 RPGIIFPAGALKR
+643 RPGIIFPGGALKR

-664 VNAFGITNDFQRSF
+664 VNVFGITNDFQRSF

-701 KSNAGQNIPPAP
+701 KSNAGQNPATAP
-713 NSLPLFPPVTSEI
+713 NSLPLFPPATSEI

-762 GGSLNGQYHVPNTTG
+762 GGSLNGVYHVPRITG
-777 DLVERKMEQWLDMK
+777 DIVNPAIFGSIVERKMEQWLDMK

-814 GLPNNQQSSWEDYRH
+814 GLPNNQQPSWEDYRH

-840 TETPAAFAVRE
+840 METHTAFAVRE
-851 DYHSKTPGMTASN
+851 GYHSKAPEMTADN
-864 TLLQNS
+864 TLLLQNS
-870 GFFTHIPWSNAGSAA
+870 GFYTHIPWSNSGQGT
-885 NSPDDYSQYLD
+885 SPDPYSQYRD

-1011 YSSAEIINDSRNEYY
+1011 YSSAEIINDSKNEYY

-1034 NLAYDLKTKSAWDVG
+1034 NLAYDLKTKDAWDVG
-1049 GDGSIRPPALINAE
+1049 GNGQNRPPALLNAE

-1141 SPITGITTDREWLYK
+1141 APIAGITTDREWLYK

-1168 DWNGTT
+1168 DWSATT

-1184 FDIHRNLSKRYLK
+1184 FDIYRNLSKRYLK

-1245 IWVGYNVT
+1245 IWVGHNVG

-1267 PGTAGSL
+1267 PGTAEGGSL

-1321 TYTGIL
+1321 TYTGSL
-1327 PKRTHETG
+1327 RKRTHETG

-1365 GAAFNT
+1365 GAAFNA

-1377 SWVNPSVGSVSNSFG
+1377 SWVNPSVGSISNSFG

-1397 TGMPAIYIGS
+1397 TGMPAIYAATGGT
-1407 NGFNYVYPDPATWL
+1407 NHVFPDPSPWL
-1421 EPADPRMTTS
+1421 EPQDPRMTTS

-1455 YYYKSMVGNTQIYKN
+1455 YYYKSMIGSTQIYKN
-1470 MGIAQLGMDFTY
+1470 MGIGQGTGMDPTQ
-1482 PNSDHIAGSTPGII
+1482 PTPTDIAGSTPGII

-1514 IGATAYAPPANADSE
+1514 IGATAYAPPIGANTE

-1534 ILRNSGVAAAVA
+1534 IQRNSGQAAAAA

-1554 NPWGN
+1554 NPWSN
-1559 RQYTA
+1559 RYYLA

-1576 YANTLALENIAM
+1576 YAQTLALENIAM

-1618 FPIGF
+1618 FPLGL

-1649 ALYGEIQGA
+1649 ALYGEIQGEPI
-1658 DPTDPGSFK
+1658 DPFSFK
-1667 NAQYVIF
+1667 NAKYFIF
-1674 PRNDFERYPL
+1674 PRSDFERYPL
-1684 LRNNDIHLKA
+1684 LANNDVHK
-1694 NPIDPWDSYDIQSLM
+1694 NPIPTDPNNPDNPYDTYWIGRDLVP
-1709 NTGKALP
+1709 TGKVLP
-1716 FYTRGTN
+1716 FYTESTN

-1771 RFQEGGENWEI
+1771 RFQEPNGEDWSLPNK
-1782 ENQTDVRYWNELLNH
+1782 TDVRYWNELLNH

-1804 HFNYFTVGDQPGFT
+1804 HFNYFTVGDQQGFS

-1854 NISLVVDRVDMSN
+1854 NISSLVDRVDMSN
-1867 AGGNH
+1867 AGANH

-1887 FARGKTAASLP
+1887 FAREKTAASLP

-1927 LPGRIDLATGEVFAF
+1927 LPARIDLATGEVFAF

-1959 SKFYKNDGYVSL
+1959 SKFFKNNGYVSL
-1971 TEAPSEGIILSTR
+1971 TEAPSEGIILSTS
-1984 KNIVDSGA
+1984 KNIVNSGA
-1992 ELRHAPTVLAKDYA
+1992 ELRHAPTVLAKDY
-2006 VQPVLLG
+2006 VGQPVLLG
-2013 TGRAAEFTASVNA
+2013 TGRAAEFTACVNA
-2026 GLIDITPT
+2026 GTVGIGPT
-2034 GDWYNNVPN
+2034 GDWYNGVVN
-2043 SRLGVCVV
+2043 SRAGVCVV

-2063 AVGNITYGLE
+2063 AAGNITWGLE
-2073 SFIGFYEIG
+2073 SFVGFYQTG
-2082 FGFWHAAIW
+2082 FGWWSAAIW
-2091 SKRPG
+2091 SKQPG
-2096 ENTIDKVFTYQMEDV
+2096 TDTIDTVFNENIIGV
-2111 PSYNNPVN
+2111 ASYNTLQN

-2125 ADATEVKW
+2125 GDGTEVKW
-2133 FVNDVLKKTY
+2133 FADDILKKTY
-2143 TVSGANTLPIGNRA
+2143 TVSEENRLPIGERA

-2167 QDITLATSGSVAPGT
+2167 QDITLADSESEAVYPQD
-2182 TGGVQQL
+2182 GVQRL

-2204 AQVTVS
+2204 AKVTVS
-2210 NRGAWIKRTATS
+2210 NRGAWIKRKATS
-2222 QMPLYRISTTYPAAP
+2222 QMPLYRISKTYPAVP

-2245 GFPANPDAVF
+2245 GFRADPDMLF
-2255 TPDPNMNPPTSDLE
+2255 TPDPNMNPPTSTSDLE

-2316 NVVTRQGTGSLYG
+2316 NVVTRLGGQGGGGGPYG

-2362 IRAKVFPFTGGTRIL
+2362 IRAKVFPVTGRTRIL
-2377 GGEPDTDSKYYTP
+2377 GGEPNAGSRYYTP
-2390 VDTAFTV
+2390 VDTEFTV

-2416 DSGYGSA
+2416 DPGYQSA
-2423 VVIGGATNF
+2423 QVWAAPEQPSNHRYQTIR
-2432 PPQSIYIN
+2432 S
-2440 IKDAIA
+2440 AIQQ
-2446 SEMVT
+2446 EMVT
-2451 FGKKYLDITV
+2451 SSKKYLDLIAATATTLTIPNIGDEQNIT
-2461 QSPTALSRN
+2461 
-2470 IPSILDT
+2470 IPGAAN
-2477 SVIIPTPEL
+2477 
-2486 CTLRITA
+2486 CTIRITGHANGTTMAAATSPGDSTNFSTSYNGANIGNIVTNWASAA
-2493 STTTPNNAPITMVAD
+2493 STT
-2508 TSSESSNSQT
+2508 E
-2518 SYSGRTIGGFV
+2518 F
-2529 ADWVNTTTQYSLTN
+2529 SLTN
-2543 SSFPSYGGK
+2543 SGLKSYG
-2552 QLEVSNKKIYRIN
+2552 SNNLDASGGIYRIN
-2565 TAKYNPLSLYN
+2565 TQKYNPLSSYN
-2576 SGRSVDLGPTDG
+2576 TGMAIAVSPSVNGSNNT
-2588 TSTADWLFEPVM
+2588 DWLFQPVM
-2600 NQTQWSSAVLN
+2600 NKNAWGVAAGA
-2611 ARVGKFFG
+2611 ARVGGFLG
-2619 IGKIKMKN
+2619 IGKVKMKN
-2627 ISYDKGSCPDLF
+2627 VSFDKGSCPDLF
-2639 AIDSNQA
+2639 TAASNQA

-2652 TLFSSLQPSI
+2652 TLMSTLQPSI
-2662 DPYRIAANGNAAFLN
+2662 DPYRIAANGNASFLN

-2703 GVKGAVFSNASFVRN
+2703 GVKGAVFSNASLVRN

-2726 IEVANSPAFF
+2726 IEVRTSPAFF

-2751 NNLYLDTVCS
+2751 NNLYLDTVCN
-2761 GDYADCISLGRNEI
+2761 GNYADCISLGRNEI
-2775 KAGSEMDHYDL
+2775 KDGWVMDHYDL

-2827 KTVLTAQTPRFQKM
+2827 KAVLTAQTPRFQKM

-2850 IMNEGSTFGNELAAP
+2850 ILNEGSTFGNELAAP
-2865 NVAYKNGFGVKL
+2865 NTAYKTGFGVQL
-2877 GSNPQS
+2877 GSNAAS
-2883 AGFTAEITPRAP
+2883 AGFAAEITPRAP
-2895 TGIQIALEIKGIPW
+2895 VLIALEIKGIPW

-2914 STNINTPYEPGNVLT
+2914 SSNINNYIPGNVLT
-2929 PWFTITDSAGIK
+2929 PWFTITDSAAIK

-2962 LSFASW
+2962 LSFGSW
-2968 SREAYES
+2968 SREPYEP

-2987 SNINWVA
+2987 SNINWTTFSY
-2994 LANSGTPAVLGTGN
+2994 SGTPAVLGTNN
-3008 NAYEQWIADSTP
+3008 NAYEQWIGDSTP
-3020 DGVTGYI
+3020 VGVTGYI
-3027 NLTGTLQTFHRA
+3027 SLNVGLLETFHRSA
-3039 APKNG
+3039 AKNSTF
-3044 VIYPES
+3044 IYPES
-3050 TAPKQWLVFHSAD
+3050 TAPKQWLMFHSAD
-3063 SSLNYYSAGGD
+3063 TSLNFYLPDSD
-3074 LWQQNTT
+3074 LWQQNPT

-3086 ADPLNNSGNSGHW
+3086 ADPQNFSGNSGHW
-3099 LNVGNTGGRWIDSA
+3099 LNVGNNSNRWMETLVA
-3113 SVGINVFGSSAAV
+3113 GINVFGSSAGV

-3131 ITFGAFAGSAEATTF
+3131 ITFGTF
-3146 RTAMSNPT
+3146 RPAAGIAFRNAMNNGAS
-3154 LGGLTLTDQNGNVFR
+3154 GGLTLTDQNGNVFR
-3169 INPTSSWQGLGSRY
+3169 INPASWAASGTEY
-3183 VYALG
+3183 VYAPG
-3188 SQFLYASGLCAGFS
+3188 SGFLYASGLCAGFS
-3202 VVNAGNIGLYPRE
+3202 VVHVGNIGLYPRE

-3228 VKLEINL
+3228 VKFEINL

-3243 ANK
+3243 VNKL

>member
-1 MKSLYEKIIRA
+1 
-12 IKSLF
+12 
-17 AAVAAI
+17 
-23 FVKGKPMPNDPI
+23 MPNDPI

-68 AINLAKTRMY
+68 AVDLVKKRMY
-78 IAYQFDGQA
+78 IAYQFDGQ
-87 GAAAGYRGGAFGS
+87 GAQAAGYRGGAFGS
-100 GTDPEFSWLKFITG
+100 GTDPEFRWLKFITG
-114 LSGGYTASNLYTLPK
+114 LSGGYTASNLYNLPL
-129 ADQNGGVTDWQYKPN
+129 GGQTDWQYKPN
-144 AALAGVTPGTLG
+144 AALAGVTPGTLKNTG
-156 TLSDGSG
+156 PEGSPPNVD
-163 TQYNAWFGDFY
+163 YNAWIGDFY
-174 WDTEVYEA
+174 WDTEVFEA

-202 KVPFGLYSGPSTGI
+202 KVPGGLYTGPSTGQPQ
-216 TYNCPDAG
+216 NCPDVG

-247 NIPQPWLTDDVVNGE
+247 NIPQPWLTDDVVDGE

-279 GLSRETWE
+279 GLSRDTWE
-287 RLTGENTEMGQ
+287 RLTGEGTDMGM

-316 GESFPRWRR
+316 QETFPRWRR
-325 WFNATT
+325 WFNASI
-331 TPLSDTE
+331 PLSDTE

-374 PTVGINGTNGNFAE
+374 PTVGINATNGNFPPF
-388 LTFNGEP
+388 TYNGEP
-395 YTTAHALPAGYTL
+395 YTTAHNLPPGYT
-408 GNAFG
+408 FG
-413 NADAGWWKFFSEW
+413 NADAGWWKFFSEY

-437 MEANGGSFLTG
+437 MEANAGTFLTG

-472 GGFGGTA
+472 AGFGGTA
-479 SSPSFAPTNPRQH
+479 SSPSFAPTTSRQH

-502 LNSPTWASVRPH
+502 LNSPTWAAIRPH
-514 VGSVGTAGV
+514 VGSVDTAGV

-536 AEKAGVTGYDINL
+536 AEKAGVTGFDINL
-549 VSQSNPTGW
+549 VSQLNPTGW

-568 MLYSEMLQGQGA
+568 MLYSEMQQGQGA

-587 GYSDP
+587 GYSQP
-592 TNADNGVPGEH
+592 GNSNNGVAGEH

-628 QGVLGDPNPMIRDKT
+628 FGVQGDPNPMIRDKT
-643 RPGIIFPAGALKR
+643 RPGIIFPSGALKR
-656 TLDSVMPG
+656 TLDSVMLG
-664 VNAFGITNDFQRSF
+664 VTAFGITNDFQRSF

-688 AGIKSGKLTLDPL
+688 AGIKSGKLTLEPL

-713 NSLPLFPPVTSEI
+713 NSLPLFTPATSEI

-762 GGSLNGQYHVPNTTG
+762 GGSLNGVFHVPNTTG

-829 LQYTQRIPTTA
+829 LQYTRLIPTTA
-840 TETPAAFAVRE
+840 TETPTAFAVRE

-870 GFFTHIPWSNAGSAA
+870 GFFTHIPWSNQGNSST
-885 NSPDDYSQYLD
+885 SPDPYSQYLD

-1011 YSSAEIINDSRNEYY
+1011 YSSAEIVNDSRNEYY

-1034 NLAYDLKTKSAWDVG
+1034 NLAYDLKTKGAWDVG
-1049 GDGSIRPPALINAE
+1049 GDGTLRPPALLNAE

-1135 NATRSS
+1135 NATRFGA
-1141 SPITGITTDREWLYK
+1141 PIAGITTDQEWLYK

-1168 DWNGTT
+1168 DWNLTT
-1174 GDMKTKTIQF
+1174 GDWKTKTIQF
-1184 FDIHRNLSKRYLK
+1184 FDIYRNLSKRYLK

-1245 IWVGYNVT
+1245 IWVGHNVN

-1267 PGTAGSL
+1267 PGTAEGGSL

-1321 TYTGIL
+1321 TYTGGL

-1365 GAAFNT
+1365 GAAFNS

-1377 SWVNPSVGSVSNSFG
+1377 SWVNPSVGSISNSFG

-1397 TGMPAIYIGS
+1397 TGMPAIYAATGGS
-1407 NGFNYVYPDPATWL
+1407 NHVFPDPSPWL
-1421 EPADPRMTTS
+1421 EPQDPRMTTS

-1455 YYYKSMVGNTQIYKN
+1455 YYYKSMIGNTQIYKN

-1482 PNSDHIAGSTPGII
+1482 PTPAHILGSTPGII

-1514 IGATAYAPPANADSE
+1514 IGATAYAPPIGADTE

-1534 ILRNSGVAAAVA
+1534 IQRNSSQAAADA
-1546 WANTTPWR
+1546 WVNTTPWR
-1554 NPWGN
+1554 NPWSS

-1564 TNNAVVNRYIAW
+1564 TNGAVVNRYIAW

-1618 FPIGF
+1618 FPLGL

-1649 ALYGEIQGA
+1649 ALYGEIQGDQA
-1658 DPTDPGSFK
+1658 DPGSFK

-1684 LRNNDIHLKA
+1684 LRNNDIHLNA
-1694 NPIDPWDSYDIQSLM
+1694 NTTNPWDTYDIQSLM
-1709 NTGKALP
+1709 STGKAFP
-1716 FYTRGTN
+1716 FYTRGGSRP

-1771 RFQEGGENWEI
+1771 RFKEGEENWEI

-1804 HFNYFTVGDQPGFT
+1804 HFNYFTVGDQQGFS
-1818 AGRGFTAGLTFM
+1818 AGRGFTSGLTFM

-1854 NISLVVDRVDMSN
+1854 NISSLVDRVDMSN

-1927 LPGRIDLATGEVFAF
+1927 LPARIDLATGEVFAF
-1942 EKMTRPQSDGTT
+1942 EKMTRPQSNNGPT

-1959 SKFYKNDGYVSL
+1959 SKFFKNDGYVSL
-1971 TEAPSEGIILSTR
+1971 TEAPSEGIILSTS
-1984 KNIVDSGA
+1984 KNIVNSGA
-1992 ELRHAPTVLAKDYA
+1992 ELRHAPTVLAKDY
-2006 VQPVLLG
+2006 VGQPVLLG

-2026 GLIDITPT
+2026 GLVGIGPT
-2034 GDWYNNVPN
+2034 GDWSSGVAN
-2043 SRLGVCVV
+2043 SRAGVCVV

-2063 AVGNITYGLE
+2063 AVGNITFGLE
-2073 SFIGFYEIG
+2073 SLIGFYQVG

-2091 SKRPG
+2091 SKSPG
-2096 ENTIDKVFTYQMEDV
+2096 TNTIDKVFTYEIESV

-2125 ADATEVKW
+2125 GDGTEVKW
-2133 FVNDVLKKTY
+2133 FADDILKKTY
-2143 TVSGANTLPIGNRA
+2143 TVSGPNTLPIGERA

-2167 QDITLATSGSVAPGT
+2167 QDITLATSGSEAVYPQD
-2182 TGGVQQL
+2182 GVQRL

-2204 AQVTVS
+2204 AKVTVS
-2210 NRGAWIKRTATS
+2210 NRGAWIKRKATS
-2222 QMPLYRISTTYPAAP
+2222 QMPLYRISKTYPPVP

-2245 GFPANPDAVF
+2245 GFPANPDMLF
-2255 TPDPNMNPPTSDLE
+2255 TADPNMNPPTSTSDLE

-2305 IEKVEACLNGG
+2305 IEKVEASLNGG
-2316 NVVTRQGTGSLYG
+2316 DVVTRQGGGGGPYG

-2362 IRAKVFPFTGGTRIL
+2362 IRAKVFPVTGGTRIL
-2377 GGEPDTDSKYYTP
+2377 GGEPDAGSRYYTP

-2416 DSGYGSA
+2416 DPGYQSA
-2423 VVIGGATNF
+2423 FVIGGSTNL
-2432 PPQSIYIN
+2432 PTNRLYID
-2440 IKDAIA
+2440 IKDAIQQ
-2446 SEMVT
+2446 EMVT
-2451 FGKKYLDITV
+2451 SSKKYLDITV
-2461 QSPTALSRN
+2461 QSATALSRK
-2470 IPSILDT
+2470 IPSILDN
-2477 SVIIPTPEL
+2477 SVTIPNPEL

-2493 STTTPNNAPITMVAD
+2493 STTPPNNVPITMIAD
-2508 TSSESSNSQT
+2508 TSPEPNNFQT
-2518 SYSGRTIGGFV
+2518 SYSGRTISGFV
-2529 ADWVNTTTQYSLTN
+2529 ANWVSNTLYSLTN
-2543 SSFPSYGGK
+2543 ALFPSYAARPLDETP
-2552 QLEVSNKKIYRIN
+2552 QIYRIN

-2576 SGRSVDLGPTDG
+2576 SGRTTLTPAASA
-2588 TSTADWLFEPVM
+2588 SNADWLYEPVM
-2600 NQTQWSSAVLN
+2600 TQAGWNSAVAL
-2611 ARVGKFFG
+2611 ARRGGFFG
-2619 IGKIKMKN
+2619 IGKIKMKS

-2639 AIDSNQA
+2639 TTASNQA

-2662 DPYRIAANGNAAFLN
+2662 DPYRIAANGNASFLN

-2736 SRKGIATPLGAQGKK
+2736 SRKGIASPLGAQGKK
-2751 NNLYLDTVCS
+2751 NNLYLDTVCN
-2761 GDYADCISLGRNEI
+2761 GNYADCISLGRNETVNSP
-2775 KAGSEMDHYDL
+2775 GSLMDHYDL

-2827 KTVLTAQTPRFQKM
+2827 KAVLTAQNPRFQKM

-2850 IMNEGSTFGNELAAP
+2850 ILNEGSASGNELAAP
-2865 NVAYKNGFGVKL
+2865 NTAYKTGFGVQL
-2877 GSNPQS
+2877 GSNAAS
-2883 AGFTAEITPRAP
+2883 AGFTAEITPREP
-2895 TGIQIALEIKGIPW
+2895 GLIALEIKGIPW

-2914 STNINTPYEPGNVLT
+2914 SSNINTYDSGNVLT
-2929 PWFTITDSAGIK
+2929 PWFTITDSAAIK

-2962 LSFASW
+2962 LSFGSW
-2968 SREAYES
+2968 SREPYEP

-2987 SNINWVA
+2987 SNINWGTFSY
-2994 LANSGTPAVLGTGN
+2994 SGTPAVLGTSN
-3008 NAYEQWIADSTP
+3008 NAYEQWIDDSTP
-3020 DGVTGYI
+3020 VGVTGYI
-3027 NLTGTLQTFHRA
+3027 SLNGTLQTFHRA
-3039 APKNG
+3039 APAKNG
-3044 VIYPES
+3044 FIYPES
-3050 TAPKQWLVFHSAD
+3050 TAPKQWLMFHSAD
-3063 SSLNYYSAGGD
+3063 PTLNSYSPGSD
-3074 LWQQNTT
+3074 LWQQNPTT
-3081 TRDVG
+3081 LDVG
-3086 ADPLNNSGNSGHW
+3086 ADPVNFSGNSGHW
-3099 LNVGNTGGRWIDSA
+3099 LNVGNTGVRWIASA
-3113 SVGINVFGSSAAV
+3113 TAVINVFGSSAAV

-3131 ITFGAFAGSAEATTF
+3131 ITFGTFFRPENATAF
-3146 RTAMSNPT
+3146 RTAMNNST

-3169 INPTSSWQGLGSRY
+3169 INPASWQGLGSQY
-3183 VYALG
+3183 VYAPG
-3188 SQFLYASGLCAGFS
+3188 SGFLYASGLCAGFS

-3228 VKLEINL
+3228 VKFEINL

-3243 ANK
+3243 GNK